1 MEKAF
6 CIGLERGGTGGQRWH
21 GPRMPRRQRG
31 PSRWAAPLPCTA
43 GVGILRRWS
52 LAWGSASRLEAS
64 ARSAVVGEI
73 RCVLVGGG
81 DEELVAA
88 AAAEWRRAYAVGLAR

>member
-1 MEKAF
+1 M
-6 CIGLERGGTGGQRWH
+6 
-21 GPRMPRRQRG
+21 
-31 PSRWAAPLPCTA
+31 
-43 GVGILRRWS
+43 
-52 LAWGSASRLEAS
+52 EAS